1 MTEPHK
7 EDNAPDEAAPNEA
20 ATEDTAAGE
29 TPAAQSANQNEDP
42 ETLRQQLED
51 ARRLLAEADLRTQAE
66 VQNIRRRAERDVAN
80 AHKFALDRFTTDLLA
95 VADSLERGL
104 STLRADDPHVQ
115 PAREGLE
122 LTLRALLDTF
132 VRHGVEQID
141 PTSAPFNPE
150 LHEAMTMIPAP
161 GVTPNT
167 VVEVL
172 EKGYLL
178 NGRLIRPARVV
189 VSRAE

>member
-7 EDNAPDEAAPNEA
+7 EDNALDEAARDIEA
-20 ATEDTAAGE
+20 ATADNASGE
-29 TPAAQSANQNEDP
+29 APAAAAPASDDP
-42 ETLRQQLED
+42 ETLRRQLDD
-51 ARRLLAEADLRTQAE
+51 AQRLLAEADLRSQAE

-104 STLRADDPHVQ
+104 STLSADDARVQ

-122 LTLRALLDTF
+122 LTLRALLDAFT
-132 VRHGVEQID
+132 RHGIEQIN
-141 PTSAPFNPE
+141 PTGESFNPE
-150 LHEAMTMIPAP
+150 QHEAMTMIPAP
-161 GVTPNT
+161 GVAPNT

-189 VSRAE
+189 VSRSE